1 MIQAPGVGDNAVGAD
16 AAESRFESDQPAQ
29 RRRCAHRTA
38 GIGADRRGAEAVSE
52 RRRGTAAGTAG
63 EPGRVVGIGRRAVDL
78 VFAGGAVGEFVQV
91 VLADE
96 NGARLFQPPDDI
108 GILLRDVIGE
118 YPGSTGGRQA
128 GDVDQVLAGVGDAA
142 KRLAGIDIL
151 PDSGRPGARGLE
163 VEADEGLAVG
173 AEPCDT
179 IGV

>member
-1 MIQAPGVGDNAVGAD
+1 
-16 AAESRFESDQPAQ
+16 
-29 RRRCAHRTA
+29 
-38 GIGADRRGAEAVSE
+38 
-52 RRRGTAAGTAG
+52 
-63 EPGRVVGIGRRAVDL
+63 VDL